1 MKLLLSVVIG
11 FLVVFLC
18 LYLLNKLPIKGRAKQ
33 IARVVIVVVGVL
45 YLMRALGML
54 TGF

>member
-1 MKLLLSVVIG
+1 MKLFVSVIIG

-18 LYLLNKLPIKGRAKQ
+18 LYLLNKLPIQGRAKR
-33 IARVVIVVVGVL
+33 IARVVIIVVGVL
-45 YLMRALGML
+45 YLLRALGML